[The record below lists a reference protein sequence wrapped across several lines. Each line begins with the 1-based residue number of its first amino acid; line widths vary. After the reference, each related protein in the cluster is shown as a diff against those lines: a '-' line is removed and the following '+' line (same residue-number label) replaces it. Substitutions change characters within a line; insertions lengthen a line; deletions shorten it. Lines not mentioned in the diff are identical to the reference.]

1 MNCNSKRLNPPR
13 IISNISHIQDS
24 NSNSL
29 IENFGFPSNFFSQ
42 INEYTNS
49 VISSQNEI
57 IKNSKKLY
65 EKENEESFLNSTKKT
80 DNELNKLD
88 NLYNPQ
94 MHFEYLSNNL
104 NSENDSTQM
113 VKAYKSKHKKK
124 YIKIYEANSKNFNK
138 DNKNKLFHKCSFPG
152 CNRTFSSSG
161 WLKAH
166 LKIHLKQIHNSLF
179 CKLFRN
185 IVINNKIELMN
196 QFNNNYF
203 RQQIIN
209 ENNKNVFSNKQN
221 L

>member
-80 DNELNKLD
+80 DNEFNKLD

-113 VKAYKSKHKKK
+113 VKAYRSIHKKK